1 MNTRVAGLATLMLT
15 GVCGFFALLAVLQ
28 LFGFGTGYGWLV
40 DSEDKVATAN
50 AVAAIDREPFKLP
63 NENTF
68 SDVQKRPPFNEDR
81 KPTQFADPA
90 PDKPTL
96 PPVALNITLNG
107 VILTPDVHLV
117 MLTDK
122 AKNTPV
128 MIKEGMPLPGDQG
141 GWTLVTIKPRS
152 AIFNDGN
159 SEVEVELS
167 SAPSPPPSKTPPP
180 AKAAAGADPKT
191 AVPPVVAE
199 PNAYVPPGTPPPP
212 IARAPGGPG
221 EAKVDDLQHRIEER
235 RKQMRDE
242 AAKQAQQKGSQ

>member
-1 MNTRVAGLATLMLT
+1 MNTRVASLATLVLT
-15 GVCGFFALLAVLQ
+15 CVCGFFALLAVLQ
-28 LFGFGTGYGWLV
+28 IFGFGTGYGWLG
-40 DSEDKVATAN
+40 DSEDNPASVNT
-50 AVAAIDREPFKLP
+50 VAAIDREPFKLP

-68 SDVQKRPPFNEDR
+68 SDVQRRPPFNEDR

-90 PDKPTL
+90 PDKPAL

-122 AKNTPV
+122 TKNTAV

-141 GWTLVTIKPRS
+141 GWTLMTIKPRS

-159 SEVEVELS
+159 SDVEVELS

-180 AKAAAGADPKT
+180 QPTPPPTAAAA
-191 AVPPVVAE
+191 A
-199 PNAYVPPGTPPPP
+199 NAYVPPGTPP
-212 IARAPGGPG
+212 IARAPGAPG

>member
-1 MNTRVAGLATLMLT
+1 MNTRVASLATLVLT
-15 GVCGFFALLAVLQ
+15 CICGFFALLAVLQ
-28 LFGFGTGYGWLV
+28 LFGLGTGYGWAG
-40 DSEDKVATAN
+40 DSSDAGAAAN
-50 AVAAIDREPFKLP
+50 ATAAIDREPFKLP

-81 KPTQFADPA
+81 KPTQFADPT
-90 PDKPTL
+90 PDKPAL

-141 GWTLVTIKPRS
+141 GWTLMTIKPRS
-152 AIFNDGN
+152 AIFNDG
-159 SEVEVELS
+159 SSDVEVELS
-167 SAPSPPPSKTPPP
+167 SAPSPPPSKTPPT
-180 AKAAAGADPKT
+180 AKAAPGTDPKAAAP
-191 AVPPVVAE
+191 AVATV
-199 PNAYVPPGTPPPP
+199 PNAYVPPGTPPPGRTP
-212 IARAPGGPG
+212 TG

>member
-1 MNTRVAGLATLMLT
+1 MNTRVASLATLVLT
-15 GVCGFFALLAVLQ
+15 CICGFFALLAVLQ
-28 LFGFGTGYGWLV
+28 LFGLGTGYGWAS
-40 DSEDKVATAN
+40 DSSDAAATAN
-50 AVAAIDREPFKLP
+50 ATAAIDREPFKLP

-68 SDVQKRPPFNEDR
+68 SEVQRRPPFNEDR

-90 PDKPTL
+90 PDKPAL

-152 AIFNDGN
+152 AIFNDG
-159 SEVEVELS
+159 SSDVEVELS

-180 AKAAAGADPKT
+180 AKTAPGADPKV
-191 AVPPVVAE
+191 AAPVVAPV
-199 PNAYVPPGTPPPP
+199 PNAYVPPGTPPPLRTP
-212 IARAPGGPG
+212 TG

>member
-1 MNTRVAGLATLMLT
+1 MNTRVASLATLVLT
-15 GVCGFFALLAVLQ
+15 CVCGFFALLAVLQ
-28 LFGFGTGYGWLV
+28 IFGFGTGYGWLG
-40 DSEDKVATAN
+40 DSEDNPASVNT
-50 AVAAIDREPFKLP
+50 VAAIDREPFKLP

-68 SDVQKRPPFNEDR
+68 SDVQRRPPFNEDR

-90 PDKPTL
+90 PDKPAL

-122 AKNTPV
+122 TKNTAV

-141 GWTLVTIKPRS
+141 GWTLMTIKPRS

-159 SEVEVELS
+159 SDVEVELS

-180 AKAAAGADPKT
+180 QPAPPPTAAAA
-191 AVPPVVAE
+191 A
-199 PNAYVPPGTPPPP
+199 NAYVPPGTPP
-212 IARAPGGPG
+212 IARAPGAPG